1 MLRYALGIAFVVSVP
16 AFAADSK
23 VWDGHYKPVSITFD
37 ERDQLADAD
46 AKTRMTLVVK
56 DGEYRMFWQKD
67 KVSDLHLRLFTAD
80 VTLDKDGKSFSLS
93 IKDGSKKGQQLHGI
107 YVTSKAQLHLCY
119 GPADKPRPIAFEG
132 TKGSGHFYEVWEREM
147 K

>member
-1 MLRYALGIAFVVSVP
+1 MYRYALGITLIVSVP

-23 VWDGHYKPVSITFD
+23 PWDGHYKPVSITFD
-37 ERDQLADAD
+37 DQDQLPDPD
-46 AKTRMTLVVK
+46 AKSRMTLVVK

-67 KVSDLHLRLFTAD
+67 KGSKLHLRLFTAD

-107 YVTSKAQLHLCY
+107 YVTSKTQLHLCY
-119 GPADKPRPIAFEG
+119 GPADKPRPIALAG
-132 TKGSGHFYEVWEREM
+132 TKGTGHFYEVWERE
-147 K
+147 KK